1 LQELTIADRATIAYN
16 KIRHTEERK
25 YRADLEKAIEADAM
39 VHLLAERAYIPRRR
53 EAYLTVPGMSAHYP
67 NPHYPVPAQLL
78 PGAHFQRPQNE
89 NKRSIFDVVLGKK
102 IVKSYFALPVGRKP
116 SAQQL
121 REQTE
126 LLINGR
132 TEEAAARVRLAGYE
146 DSDSEDN
153 AADGNEEEEEGLRSG
168 RVASEKSGL
177 DYSGTGTKSVG
188 CMFSFLFSHRNHMRT
203 AEDPSAGSA
212 KFSEEAQSARFGSR
226 KRRAQ
231 KRTDNHMFVRAGKI
245 PAVVFLGRRG
255 MYPAAPGLEEFV
267 AQLRSDALRAVEAEA
282 AIKRAQDR
290 RDTST
295 AYAKSMREE
304 VMSRKDASE
313 RTKMRELLSREA
325 LQEEKVRKAEI
336 KRGMLMRFKI
346 NVSLPLLDH
355 TCVHVEP
362 VVI

>member
-1 LQELTIADRATIAYN
+1 MARLLQELTIADRATIAYH

-53 EAYLTVPGMSAHYP
+53 EAFLTVPGMSPHYP
-67 NPHYPVPAQLL
+67 NAHYPVPAQLL
-78 PGAHFQRPQNE
+78 PGAHFMRPKDG
-89 NKRSIFDVVLGKK
+89 NKRSIFDMVLGKK
-102 IVKSYFALPVGRKP
+102 TVKSYFALPVGRKP
-116 SAQQL
+116 TAQQL

-146 DSDSEDN
+146 DSD
-153 AADGNEEEEEGLRSG
+153 AEEEKDEEDEAQQSARFS
-168 RVASEKSGL
+168 SEKSGRA
-177 DYSGTGTKSVG
+177 DTETGWELVHVAHCCARVSP
-188 CMFSFLFSHRNHMRT
+188 CCAHSFI

-212 KFSEEAQSARFGSR
+212 RLSEDSQSARFGSR
-226 KRRAQ
+226 KRRAK

-255 MYPAAPGLEEFV
+255 MYPAAPGLEEFI

-325 LQEEKVRKAEI
+325 LREEKVRKSEI
-336 KRGMLMRFKI
+336 KRGLLMRFKI
-346 NVSLPLLDH
+346 NVS
-355 TCVHVEP
+355 
-362 VVI
+362 